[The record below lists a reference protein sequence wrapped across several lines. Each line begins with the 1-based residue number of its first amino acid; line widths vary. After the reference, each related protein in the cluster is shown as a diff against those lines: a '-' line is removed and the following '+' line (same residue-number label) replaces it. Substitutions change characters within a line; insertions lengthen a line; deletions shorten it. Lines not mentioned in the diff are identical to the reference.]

1 MSTSA
6 APAPALPDRPK
17 RKRTGLIAAIIG
29 VVVVA
34 IIIAIV
40 LGVRGG
46 STEAEG
52 EATGASTATAAG
64 KPKTV
69 TIGVADEALPYW
81 KTYRTLAKDELNV
94 DVKLV
99 NFADYSLPNPAL
111 AQEQI
116 DINQFQHI
124 QYLANYNLTADD
136 DLQPIGATA
145 VYPLPLYSTTA
156 KAPEDFEE
164 GATIAVPNDA
174 VNEARAL
181 LTLQAAKLLTLK
193 DGGNAF
199 STSADI
205 ETQKVDVVPVD
216 ASQTANALQSG
227 SAAGA
232 IVNNNFA
239 TAAGLPSSDVVF
251 DVDPSGK
258 ESSPYVNLFVTR
270 KADVGNKTYLDLA
283 QLFEDPAVQA
293 TFAQDYPDAVASKSS
308 AEDLQAELAQVE
320 KDGKAAAKTS

>member
-6 APAPALPDRPK
+6 APALPDRPHRK
-17 RKRTGLIAAIIG
+17 RKGLVAAIIG

-34 IIIAIV
+34 VIVAIA
-40 LGVRGG
+40 LAVRGG
-46 STEAEG
+46 SSATDAESS
-52 EATGASTATAAG
+52 GASTSAG

-81 KTYRTLAKDELNV
+81 KTYTTLAKDELGV

-239 TAAGLPSSDVVF
+239 TAAGLPSTDVVF

-270 KADVGNKTYLDLA
+270 KADTGNKTYLDLA
-283 QLFEDPAVQA
+283 KLFEDPAVQA
-293 TFAQDYPDAVASKSS
+293 TFAQDYPDAVAATTS
-308 AEDLQAELAQVE
+308 AEDLQAELARVE
-320 KDGKAAAKTS
+320 KDGKAALKTS

>member
-1 MSTSA
+1 MSTAEHPSLPQRPQRSRKGLVA
-6 APAPALPDRPK
+6 AVVA
-17 RKRTGLIAAIIG
+17 

-34 IIIAIV
+34 LVIAAIA
-40 LGVRGG
+40 LTRGG
-46 STEAEG
+46 SASASGEDEG
-52 EATGASTATAAG
+52 GAASPAASSG
-64 KPKTV
+64 EETV

-81 KTYRTLAKDELNV
+81 KTYTALAESELGV
-94 DVKLV
+94 EVELV

-124 QYLANYNLTADD
+124 QYLADYNTTADD

-145 VYPLPLYSTTA
+145 VYPLPLYSTTVD
-156 KAPEDFEE
+156 APEGFAD
-164 GATIAVPNDA
+164 GAKIAIPNDA

-181 LTLQAAKLLTLK
+181 LTLQSANLLTLE
-193 DGGNAF
+193 GGGDAF

-205 ETQKVDVVPVD
+205 EDQKVDVVPVD

-227 SAAGA
+227 SAQGA

-239 TAAGLPSSDVVF
+239 TAAGLPPTDVVF
-251 DVDPSGK
+251 DVDPAGK

-270 KADVGNKTYLDLA
+270 KADAENTTYRDLA
-283 QLFEDPAVQA
+283 ELFQDPAVQEK
-293 TFAQDYPDAVASKSS
+293 FLQDYPDAVVSETS
-308 AEDLQAELAQVE
+308 AQDLQAELAQVE
-320 KDGKAAAKTS
+320 KDAKKAATTS